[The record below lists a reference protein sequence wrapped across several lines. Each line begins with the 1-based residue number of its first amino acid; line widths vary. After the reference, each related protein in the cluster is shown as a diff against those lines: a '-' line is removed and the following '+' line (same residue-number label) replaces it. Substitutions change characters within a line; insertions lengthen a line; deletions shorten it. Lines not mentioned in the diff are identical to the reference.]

1 MCFFSLTLVGLVR
14 EMFLVTQKK
23 TAEGLAS
30 LLSKTL
36 GEVSLLLTYKKFLIC
51 THLIILGECGVWLCM
66 GCREFKLS
74 DFSVLH
80 AGDVAN
86 GASL

>member
-1 MCFFSLTLVGLVR
+1 MCFFLLPWLGWCVR
-14 EMFLVTQKK
+14 CFWSRKK

-30 LLSKTL
+30 LLGKTL
-36 GEVSLLLTYKKFLIC
+36 GEVSLLLTRSFLIC
-51 THLIILGECGVWLCM
+51 THLIILRECGVLLYM
-66 GCREFKLS
+66 ECREFKLS

-86 GASL
+86 GAPL

>member
-1 MCFFSLTLVGLVR
+1 MFFFLLPWLGWCVRCFWSR
-14 EMFLVTQKK
+14 KK

-30 LLSKTL
+30 LLGKTL
-36 GEVSLLLTYKKFLIC
+36 GEVSLLLTRRFLIC
-51 THLIILGECGVWLCM
+51 THLIILRECGVLLYMECW
-66 GCREFKLS
+66 EFKLS

-86 GASL
+86 GAPL

>member
-1 MCFFSLTLVGLVR
+1 MFFSLTLVGLVR

-30 LLSKTL
+30 LLGKTL
-36 GEVSLLLTYKKFLIC
+36 GEVSLLLISRFLIC
-51 THLIILGECGVWLCM
+51 THLIILRECGVWLCM

-86 GASL
+86 GAPL

>member
-1 MCFFSLTLVGLVR
+1 MFFFLLPWLGWCVRCFWSR
-14 EMFLVTQKK
+14 KK
-23 TAEGLAS
+23 TAEELAS
-30 LLSKTL
+30 LLGKTL

-51 THLIILGECGVWLCM
+51 THLIILRECGVWLCM
-66 GCREFKLS
+66 ECREFKLS

-86 GASL
+86 GAPL

>member
-1 MCFFSLTLVGLVR
+1 MCFFLLPWLGWCVR
-14 EMFLVTQKK
+14 CFWSRKKK

-30 LLSKTL
+30 LLGKTL

-51 THLIILGECGVWLCM
+51 THLIILRECGVLLYM
-66 GCREFKLS
+66 ECREFKLS

-86 GASL
+86 GAPL

>member
-1 MCFFSLTLVGLVR
+1 MCFFLLPWLGWCVR
-14 EMFLVTQKK
+14 CFWSRKK

-30 LLSKTL
+30 LLGKTL
-36 GEVSLLLTYKKFLIC
+36 GEVSLLLISRFLIC
-51 THLIILGECGVWLCM
+51 THLIILRECGVLLYM
-66 GCREFKLS
+66 ECREFKLS

-86 GASL
+86 GAPL